1 MLKTY
6 LKPFAALVLACSLLL
21 FGQAMCDLTLPNL
34 MSDIVNTG
42 IQLGGVDEAAPA
54 VLNQQA
60 VDLLTL
66 FMNDAEA
73 GTFKNAYTP
82 VEHGSDEETMLAKT
96 YENIKDMDA
105 GALSEDADVQAVGNA
120 YGKAAYAFM
129 TFLKDYGAQ
138 TGQAVDTESGVQDM
152 DMRQL

>member
-1 MLKTY
+1 MKLLKTY
-6 LKPFAALVLACSLLL
+6 LKPFAALVLACILLL

-73 GTFKNAYTP
+73 GTFKTP
-82 VEHGSDEETMLAKT
+82 TRRWST
-96 YENIKDMDA
+96 
-105 GALSEDADVQAVGNA
+105 
-120 YGKAAYAFM
+120 AAM
-129 TFLKDYGAQ
+129 KRRSLRKPTRISR
-138 TGQAVDTESGVQDM
+138 TW
-152 DMRQL
+152 MRSL

>member
-1 MLKTY
+1 MKLLKTY
-6 LKPFAALVLACSLLL
+6 LKPFAALVLACILLL

-66 FMNDAEA
+66 FMNDAE
-73 GTFKNAYTP
+73 G
-82 VEHGSDEETMLAKT
+82 G
-96 YENIKDMDA
+96 
-105 GALSEDADVQAVGNA
+105 DVQKRLHAG
-120 YGKAAYAFM
+120 
-129 TFLKDYGAQ
+129 GA
-138 TGQAVDTESGVQDM
+138 
-152 DMRQL
+152 RQR

>member
-1 MLKTY
+1 MKLLKTY
-6 LKPFAALVLACSLLL
+6 LKPFAALVLACILLL

-66 FMNDAEA
+66 FMNDTEAEA
-73 GTFKNAYTP
+73 FKTP
-82 VEHGSDEETMLAKT
+82 TRPWNT
-96 YENIKDMDA
+96 
-105 GALSEDADVQAVGNA
+105 
-120 YGKAAYAFM
+120 AAM
-129 TFLKDYGAQ
+129 KRQSLQKPTRISR
-138 TGQAVDTESGVQDM
+138 TW
-152 DMRQL
+152 MRSL

>member
-1 MLKTY
+1 MKVLKTY
-6 LKPFAALVLACSLLL
+6 LKPFAALVLACILLL

-82 VEHGSDEETMLAKT
+82 VEHGSDEETKLAKT

-105 GALSEDADVQAVGNA
+105 VALRRAG
-120 YGKAAYAFM
+120 GGRC
-129 TFLKDYGAQ
+129 L
-138 TGQAVDTESGVQDM
+138 
-152 DMRQL
+152 R